1 MRVPELA
8 VALPDDWLQSVPAS
22 SACLARE
29 VCRRLV
35 VALEGKG
42 FSWQFDRSE
51 DAACAS
57 SEIMFDRSED
67 AACASSEIMLERWCS
82 EHVEYIGI
90 AFEPDWTQR
99 FAISFGRFAL
109 VDPCRIDRSGY
120 LASARDGTDR
130 WWGKPEWVPLN
141 VWTASRAS
149 LTVAAACDELPQ
161 VIAFIEGGAA
171 GASIRV

>member
-42 FSWQFDRSE
+42 FSWQ
-51 DAACAS
+51 
-57 SEIMFDRSED
+57 FDRSED